1 MSDAFRHLLKKI
13 GSGFH
18 TGENLT
24 RLEAKSAMQML
35 LQQHATPAQIGAFLI
50 AHRIKRPTAEELAGM
65 LDAYEQ
71 LGPQFSLSDQ
81 IYPHSPVI
89 LGNPYDGRSRTVPVT
104 VITALLLASVD
115 QAIILHGGERM
126 PTKYGL
132 PLIQIWQ
139 GLGVDFTQ
147 LSLAQVQTLLEKTGL
162 SFLYLPN
169 HFPMAYHLVPY
180 RDEIGKRPP
189 IATIELIWAPI
200 LGQFHLIYGYVH
212 PPTEERFR
220 ETLALR
226 KVQTYTSIKGLEG
239 SCDLACNRTGI
250 IGMVNN
256 SEPATISRLFIH
268 PRDFGFCDRDVALES
283 DQQAIALIQ
292 DIIRGDRNILW
303 DAVILNGGF
312 YLWRCGKTQNLETGF
327 IQAEKL
333 ISQGLLADKLSE
345 IRAFLAKNS

>member
-1 MSDAFRHLLKKI
+1 MTEAFRHLLKKI

-24 RLEAKSAMQML
+24 RQEAKSAMQML
-35 LQQHATPAQIGAFLI
+35 LQQQATPAQIGAFLI

-71 LGPQFSLSDQ
+71 LGPQLSLIDQ
-81 IYPHSPVI
+81 IDPYPPII

-104 VITALLLASVD
+104 IITALLLAAID
-115 QAIILHGGERM
+115 QTIILHGGERM
-126 PTKYGL
+126 PTKHGL

-147 LSLAQVQTLLEKTGL
+147 LTLAQVQTLLEKTSLG
-162 SFLYLPN
+162 FLYLPS
-169 HFPMAYHLVPY
+169 HFPMASHLVPY

-200 LGQFHLIYGYVH
+200 LGKFHLIYGYVH

-239 SCDLACNRTGI
+239 SCDLACNRTAI
-250 IGMVNN
+250 IGMVDN
-256 SEPATISRLFIH
+256 SEQATIKRLFIH
-268 PRDFGFCDRDVALES
+268 PRDFGFSDRDVALAS
-283 DQQAIALIQ
+283 DEQAISLIQ
-292 DIIRGDRNILW
+292 GIIKGDRNILW
-303 DAVILNGGF
+303 DAVILNSGF
-312 YLWRCGKTQNLETGF
+312 YLWRCGKTKDLETGF

-333 ISQGLLADKLSE
+333 ISQGILTDKLAE
-345 IRAFLAKNS
+345 IRSFLTNHP